1 MAVSLLSVKKHFAN
15 LKDPRINRHKRHL
28 LIDIVVIALCGVIC
42 GATTWPG
49 IETFGRRRHAWLKRF
64 LALPNGIPSHDT
76 IERVFQRLSP
86 ASFGACF
93 RGWVQALAETLQLK
107 QIAIDGKT
115 LRRSG
120 RGDLGPLHLV
130 SAWATANHLSLGQVA
145 TAEKSNEITAIPQL
159 LELLDVHGAL
169 VTIDAMGCQKDIAD
183 KIVAAGADY
192 ILTVKDNQPRLLQDI
207 QETFEQALDTDF
219 AGLDHDVH
227 ETEDRGHG
235 RQELRRY
242 YIIRQPAGIRD
253 LALWSGLQVIGMCY
267 SERTVKGVTSNETR
281 YFIGSK
287 KAGARYYGRGLRQH
301 WGIENS
307 LHWHLDVS
315 FAEDDSRIQERNA
328 AENFS
333 QLRKMALSLLKRQP
347 SKQSIVCKQLSAA
360 MDTEFL
366 EEVLRGVVNSERV

>member
-130 SAWATANHLSLGQVA
+130 SAWATANYLSLGQVA
-145 TAEKSNEITAIPQL
+145 TAEKSNEITAIPEL
-159 LELLDVHGAL
+159 LELLELHGAV
-169 VTIDAMGCQKDIAD
+169 VTIDAMGCQKANAS
-183 KIVAAGADY
+183 KIV
-192 ILTVKDNQPRLLQDI
+192 
-207 QETFEQALDTDF
+207 
-219 AGLDHDVH
+219 
-227 ETEDRGHG
+227 
-235 RQELRRY
+235 
-242 YIIRQPAGIRD
+242 
-253 LALWSGLQVIGMCY
+253 
-267 SERTVKGVTSNETR
+267 ER
-281 YFIGSK
+281 
-287 KAGARYYGRGLRQH
+287 
-301 WGIENS
+301 
-307 LHWHLDVS
+307 
-315 FAEDDSRIQERNA
+315 AEIT
-328 AENFS
+328 
-333 QLRKMALSLLKRQP
+333 
-347 SKQSIVCKQLSAA
+347 C
-360 MDTEFL
+360 
-366 EEVLRGVVNSERV
+366 